1 VIRRAFW
8 LGAGAA
14 IGVMGYRR
22 VAAAGRKV
30 SEQNVS
36 RAAARAARESW
47 RFGRDVREGMEL
59 YLARHAEPAGPNL
72 RGPVIDAKDGR

>member
-1 VIRRAFW
+1 MIRRAFW

-14 IGVMGYRR
+14 VGIAGYRR

-36 RAAARAARESW
+36 RGALRAAREGL
-47 RFGRDVREGMEL
+47 RFGRDVREGMAI
-59 YLARHAEPAGPNL
+59 YTARQASSNL
-72 RGPVIDAKDGR
+72 RRPAIDAKDGR